1 MSTKEIA
8 YSIIDNLSEE
18 QLAAFVSLFRAA
30 AEIPNAETEAAML
43 EADRIARDPDVKGYT
58 DIGEMMKDLLS

>member
-18 QLAAFVSLFRAA
+18 QLTAFVSLFRDA
-30 AEIPNAETEAAML
+30 AEIPNAETEAAMI

-58 DIGEMMKDLLS
+58 DIDEMMKDLLS